1 MDVWKDVVMS
11 GISVGFANVCTTPL
25 DMIKVR
31 MQTAAEKKT
40 IVNTGLDI
48 VRREGIR
55 SFWRGI
61 GPSIARGFFFG
72 GARLGLYTPIKQFV
86 STSKDKPSFTEKL
99 LAGSLSGG
107 LSAGITSPIELLK
120 TRMQSRTDNMGLMEI
135 VRTIIK
141 DHGIRGLWK
150 GCVPSLLR
158 SSLLTASQCAVY
170 DESKRAITR
179 HVQMEEGVK
188 LHVLASLLSGLV
200 TTTIT
205 NPLDVIKTRMFV
217 GRSQTI
223 TSCISDVY
231 HTHGLRGFMIG
242 WNASYIRVGP
252 QTMLIFVMAEF
263 LRKVAGLQSL

>member
-1 MDVWKDVVMS
+1 MDVWKDVGMS
-11 GISVGFANVCTTPL
+11 GISVGVANVCTAPL

-31 MQTAAEKKT
+31 MQTSIEKKS
-40 IVNTGLDI
+40 IVGTGLEI
-48 VRREGIR
+48 VRREGIH

-72 GARLGLYTPIKQFV
+72 GARLGLYTPIKQIL
-86 STSKDKPSFTEKL
+86 SKDKPSFTEKL

-107 LSAGITSPIELLK
+107 LAAGVTSPIELLK
-120 TRMQSRTDNMGLMEI
+120 TRLQSRKDNVGVIE
-135 VRTIIK
+135 IIK
-141 DHGIRGLWK
+141 TIVKNNGIRGLWK

-170 DESKRAITR
+170 DESKRIITR
-179 HVQMEEGVK
+179 HVQVDEGVK
-188 LHVLASLLSGLV
+188 LHVCASLLSGLM

-217 GRSQTI
+217 DGSKTI
-223 TSCISDVY
+223 MSCIHEVY
-231 HTHGLRGFMIG
+231 HARGLQGFMMG
-242 WNASYIRVGP
+242 WNASYIRLGP
-252 QTMLIFVMAEF
+252 QTMLIFVMAEW

>member
-1 MDVWKDVVMS
+1 MS
-11 GISVGFANVCTTPL
+11 GISVGFANVCTAPL

-31 MQTAAEKKT
+31 MQTSAEKRT
-40 IVNTGLDI
+40 IMGTRLDI
-48 VRREGIR
+48 VRREGVR

-72 GARLGLYTPIKQFV
+72 GARLGLYTPIKHLV
-86 STSKDKPSFTEKL
+86 STSKDKPNFTEKL

-107 LSAGITSPIELLK
+107 LAAGVTSPIELLK
-120 TRMQSRTDNMGLMEI
+120 TRLQSRSDNVGVIEI
-135 VRTIIK
+135 IRTITK
-141 DHGIRGLWK
+141 EHGIVGLWK

-158 SSLLTASQCAVY
+158 SSLLTASQCGVY
-170 DESKRAITR
+170 DESKRIITR
-179 HVQMEEGVK
+179 HIQMEEGVK

-223 TSCISDVY
+223 ASCIRDVY
-231 HTHGLRGFMIG
+231 HTHGVRGFMIG

-252 QTMLIFVMAEF
+252 QTMLIFVMAEW
-263 LRKVAGLQSL
+263 LRKIVGLQSL

>member
-1 MDVWKDVVMS
+1 MDVWKDVGMS
-11 GISVGFANVCTTPL
+11 GISVGFANVCTAPL

-31 MQTAAEKKT
+31 MQTSAEKKT
-40 IVNTGLDI
+40 VIGTGLEI
-48 VRREGIR
+48 VRREGVR

-72 GARLGLYTPIKQFV
+72 GARLGLYTPIKQLV
-86 STSKDKPSFTEKL
+86 STSKDKPVFMEKL

-107 LSAGITSPIELLK
+107 LAAAVTSPIELLK
-120 TRMQSRTDNMGLMEI
+120 TRMQSRTDNMGLLEI
-135 VRTIIK
+135 IRTIVK
-141 DHGIRGLWK
+141 NHGVRGLWK

-170 DESKRAITR
+170 DESKRVITR
-179 HVQMEEGVK
+179 RIQMEEGVT

-217 GRSQTI
+217 DGSQSI
-223 TSCISDVY
+223 RSCIADVY
-231 HTHGLRGFMIG
+231 RTHGLRGFMIG

-252 QTMLIFVMAEF
+252 QTTLIFVMAEF
-263 LRKVAGLQSL
+263 LRKLAGLQSL